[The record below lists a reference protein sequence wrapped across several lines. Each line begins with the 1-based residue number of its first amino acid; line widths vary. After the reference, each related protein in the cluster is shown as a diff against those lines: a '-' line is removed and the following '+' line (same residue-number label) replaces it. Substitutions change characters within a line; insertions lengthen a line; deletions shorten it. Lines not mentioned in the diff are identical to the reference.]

1 MYGTGV
7 AEACLRRITLVV
19 LGRCLPIVRLLP
31 VAMLGYVAPA
41 HAEGARAAPSD
52 PVATIRSF
60 DRRLR
65 RALRRHVP
73 DWSPEAEMVQMELH
87 DLVDDTVSIGEL
99 ARGTLG
105 GHWAEATD
113 PQRTAFVGLFRQ
125 LLIKRLA
132 TGQLLAFAPEAPPQL
147 IVEAN
152 GAADVRLVVRQGE
165 ASDSGARRA
174 SIDYRLRFLDGRW
187 QLVDLLMDGQSVVGQ
202 YREQFDRIIARER
215 FEGLLARMRRNL
227 A

>member
-1 MYGTGV
+1 V
-7 AEACLRRITLVV
+7 VV

-31 VAMLGYVAPA
+31 VAILGYVGPA
-41 HAEGARAAPSD
+41 RAEGARAAPSD

-65 RALRRHVP
+65 HCLRRHVP

-87 DLVDDTVSIGEL
+87 DLVDDTVSVGEL
-99 ARGTLG
+99 AKETLG

-113 PQRTAFVGLFRQ
+113 PQKAAFVGLFRE

-132 TGQLLAFAPEAPPQL
+132 TGQLLTYAPEAPPRL
-147 IVEAN
+147 IVEAD

-165 ASDSGARRA
+165 AGEPGARRA
-174 SIDYRLRFLDGRW
+174 SIDYRLRHLAGRW
-187 QLVDLLMDGQSVVGQ
+187 QLVDLLMDGQSVVGE
-202 YREQFDRIIARER
+202 YRQQFDRIIARER
-215 FEGLLARMRRNL
+215 FEGLLARMRRTL